1 MPAEAR
7 PRPTDE
13 EIEALADAEAARE
26 AERMAGR
33 PPPLV
38 GFDRWAR
45 ILCYALGALGILIG
59 IAAIGGVMSAATG
72 AIVLASVFLGAAVLL
87 GVAWGLE
94 ARRAWGRPAA
104 TLVLWVL
111 VAVGVLRIVL
121 GVMSK
126 GTLTIPLEAI
136 GAGLVL
142 ASLPAG
148 QRLDTGQGSDRSVA
162 IICGG
167 LYAVAALLPLIVS
180 QAA

>member
-7 PRPTDE
+7 PGPTDE

-26 AERMAGR
+26 AERRAGR
-33 PPPLV
+33 PPPLE

-59 IAAIGGVMSAATG
+59 IAAIGRVMSATTG
-72 AIVLASVFLGAAVLL
+72 AIILASIFLGALVLL
-87 GVAWGLE
+87 GVARGLE

-104 TLVLWVL
+104 TLVLWIL
-111 VAVGVLRIVL
+111 VVVGGLRIVL
-121 GVMSK
+121 GATST

-148 QRLDTGQGSDRSVA
+148 HRLDLGHGRDRSIA
-162 IICGG
+162 LICGA
-167 LYAVAALLPLIVS
+167 LYTVGALLPLF
-180 QAA
+180 AG